1 MIYIIL
7 TVIMA
12 IMAGATFCALAK
24 PGEKDGISKY
34 NSEDSEK

>member
-1 MIYIIL
+1 MLIIII
-7 TVIMA
+7 VSV

-34 NSEDSEK
+34 GQEDSEK